1 MQKGK
6 EMKKLIAIAA
16 AAAAIL
22 TGCITAPKGTT
33 GYYAGMTIHQS
44 YTKIAEKQSDAF
56 KQTVEALWADIDKI
70 ETNQDL
76 FNVYTR
82 IADHFDALI
91 QAKGLDKKQV
101 TVLKVLRKVVDTAI
115 TRALDDKIE
124 SARRENALKWLRQLR
139 EGIRIMRKLEAGE
152 EVTLPD
158 NECEDC
164 YLEA

>member
-1 MQKGK
+1 
-6 EMKKLIAIAA
+6 MKKLIAIAA
-16 AAAAIL
+16 VAAAVL
-22 TGCITAPKGTT
+22 TGCITVPKGTT
-33 GYYAGMTIHQS
+33 GYYTGMTIHQS

-82 IADHFDALI
+82 IADHFDVLI
-91 QAKGLDKKQV
+91 QAKGLDKKQI

-115 TRALDDKIE
+115 SRALDDKIE
-124 SARRENALKWLRQLR
+124 STRRENALKWLRQLR

>member
-16 AAAAIL
+16 VAAAVL

-56 KQTVEALWADIDKI
+56 KQTVEMLWADIDKI

>member
-1 MQKGK
+1 
-6 EMKKLIAIAA
+6 MKKLIAIAVTA
-16 AAAAIL
+16 AALL
-22 TGCITAPKGTT
+22 TGCTTTPNGTT

-56 KQTVEALWADIDKI
+56 KQTVEALWVDIDKI

-76 FNVYTR
+76 FNMYTR

-115 TRALDDKIE
+115 ARALDDRIE

-164 YLEA
+164 YLET

>member
-1 MQKGK
+1 
-6 EMKKLIAIAA
+6 MKKFIAIAVVA
-16 AAAAIL
+16 AAVL
-22 TGCITAPKGTT
+22 MGCSTVPKGTN

-56 KQTVEALWADIDKI
+56 KQTVESLWADIDKI

-76 FNVYTR
+76 FNLYTR

-91 QAKGLDKKQV
+91 QANGLDKKSV
-101 TVLKVLRKVVDTAI
+101 TVLKVLRNVVDITI

-124 SARRENALKWLRQLR
+124 SERRDNALEWLRQLR
-139 EGIRIMRKLEAGE
+139 DGIRVMRKLEAGE

-164 YLEA
+164 CSES

>member
-1 MQKGK
+1 
-6 EMKKLIAIAA
+6 MKKIIAMAA
-16 AAAAIL
+16 VAASVL
-22 TGCITAPKGTT
+22 TGCVTAPKGTT

-56 KQTVEALWADIDKI
+56 KQTVESLWADIDKI

>member
-1 MQKGK
+1 
-6 EMKKLIAIAA
+6 MKKIIAMAA
-16 AAAAIL
+16 VAASVL
-22 TGCITAPKGTT
+22 TGCVTAPKGTT

-56 KQTVEALWADIDKI
+56 KQTVESLWADIDKI

-124 SARRENALKWLRQLR
+124 SARRETALKWLRQLR

>member
-1 MQKGK
+1 
-6 EMKKLIAIAA
+6 MKKLIAIAA
-16 AAAAIL
+16 TAAAVL

-70 ETNQDL
+70 DTNQDL

-101 TVLKVLRKVVDTAI
+101 TVLKVLRKVVDIAI

-124 SARRENALKWLRQLR
+124 SSRRENALKWLRQLR

>member
-1 MQKGK
+1 
-6 EMKKLIAIAA
+6 MKKLIAIAA
-16 AAAAIL
+16 TAAAVL

-70 ETNQDL
+70 DTNQDL

-101 TVLKVLRKVVDTAI
+101 TVLKVLRKVVDIAI
-115 TRALDDKIE
+115 ARALDDKIE

>member
-1 MQKGK
+1 
-6 EMKKLIAIAA
+6 MKKLIAIAA

>member
-1 MQKGK
+1 
-6 EMKKLIAIAA
+6 MKKLIAIAVTA
-16 AAAAIL
+16 AAVL

-56 KQTVEALWADIDKI
+56 KQTVEMLWADIDKI

-115 TRALDDKIE
+115 SRALDDKIE

>member
-1 MQKGK
+1 
-6 EMKKLIAIAA
+6 MKKLIAIAA
-16 AAAAIL
+16 IAASVVL
-22 TGCITAPKGTT
+22 TGCISAPKGTG

-44 YTKIAEKQSDAF
+44 YTKIAEKQSEEF
-56 KQTVEALWADIDKI
+56 KQNVEALWAEIDKV
-70 ETNQDL
+70 ETTKDL
-76 FNVYTR
+76 FTVYTR

-101 TVLKVLRKVVDTAI
+101 TVIKVLRKVVDTAI
-115 TRALDDKIE
+115 ARALDDKIE
-124 SARRENALKWLRQLR
+124 SERRENALKWLRQLR

-164 YLEA
+164 YLEN

>member
-1 MQKGK
+1 
-6 EMKKLIAIAA
+6 MKKLIAIAA
-16 AAAAIL
+16 VAAAVL
-22 TGCITAPKGTT
+22 TGCVTAPNGAT

-44 YTKIAEKQSDAF
+44 YTKIAEKQSAAF
-56 KQTVEALWADIDKI
+56 KQTVESLWSDIDKI

-91 QAKGLDKKQV
+91 QAKGLDKKSV
-101 TVLKVLRKVVDTAI
+101 TVLKVLRKVVDIAI

-124 SARRENALKWLRQLR
+124 SERRENALKWLRQLR
-139 EGIRIMRKLEAGE
+139 DGIRIMRKLEAGE

-164 YLEA
+164 HLES

>member
-1 MQKGK
+1 
-6 EMKKLIAIAA
+6 MKKLIAIAVT
-16 AAAAIL
+16 AAAIL

-56 KQTVEALWADIDKI
+56 KQTVEMLWADIDKI